1 MAKNYE
7 CEVVFVGG
15 TPSSPKEIYTKI
27 KTPIYECGRYWFFVA
42 KDEKQKTNLYDFSSG
57 HCVFRNVKKF
67 SKEELATLVFFIAH
81 VPAYRRVSPIL
92 IERNNANYFTI
103 INKEAGLYHPG
114 VNRLWL
120 ING

>member
-27 KTPIYECGRYWFFVA
+27 KTPIYECGRYHFFVA

-57 HCVFRNVKKF
+57 HCVFRNVKSF
-67 SKEELATLVFFIAH
+67 SKKKLATLVYFIAH
-81 VPAYRRVSPIL
+81 IPAYRRVSPIL
-92 IERNNANYFTI
+92 IERNNGNYFTI
-103 INKEAGLYHPG
+103 LKKETSPYRAN
-114 VNRLWL
+114 VNMLWVT
-120 ING
+120 NN